1 MKDYPAAL
9 QAAEDGLS
17 LALETLPKTIQE
29 EPGGYLSE
37 EFTAPSLE
45 PIEQAQREKEG
56 DPRPE
61 LFLAKADALTGLE
74 RYEDALQTLN
84 QAMHQFS
91 TKIIFYRYAAALLL
105 KMGKPEEALAQFDSA
120 RKAKVKLDAPSRML
134 VKKIKAVLTQ

>member
-1 MKDYPAAL
+1 MAM
-9 QAAEDGLS
+9 EG
-17 LALETLPKTIQE
+17 LPKTIQE
-29 EPGGYLSE
+29 ESGQYTTDK
-37 EFTAPSLE
+37 FTAPSL
-45 PIEQAQREKEG
+45 KEG
-56 DPRPE
+56 EGEQKREENDPRPE